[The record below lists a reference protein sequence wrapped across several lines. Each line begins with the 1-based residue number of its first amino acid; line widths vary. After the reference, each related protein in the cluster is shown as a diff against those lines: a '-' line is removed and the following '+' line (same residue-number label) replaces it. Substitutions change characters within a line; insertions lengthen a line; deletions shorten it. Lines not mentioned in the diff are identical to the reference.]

1 MKKLYLYILALSFV
15 LALPAGM
22 LKAQSLKG
30 HISLNDSIPAEF
42 ATVHI
47 PATGQVTTADRNG
60 NYILENVPKGT
71 VNVEYSYI
79 GYKTIYSK
87 LPIKES
93 KTYILNQR
101 MEPEV
106 IALDAVFVTP
116 DEDDMATYILKKIA
130 QKAKENRT
138 KLNYNATV
146 MQDFKAKDADIVP
159 MLLSKTTFWMLKQAV
174 KVAGKGAI
182 MDYVLQ
188 NRSVEV
194 SVRTDIE
201 QRGKKISWNNKKVIA
216 SNPTL
221 SKKAESQLLSMME
234 MELFEIVYSK
244 DNAWGE
250 KGRKDYVFNVKGNI
264 EVNGKTVYILEGKAP
279 KSQYLT
285 DKTIY
290 VVDGD
295 WGILRVDE
303 KSQMSTR
310 RLECRDIGDG
320 IYMPITLVDR
330 PSLMSFDKMVDKAK
344 VAVDSLEEKP
354 SRIVRKGMERAE
366 ELLQGE
372 RKFTPYASH
381 NFSIVYSTVK

>member
-1 MKKLYLYILALSFV
+1 
-15 LALPAGM
+15 
-22 LKAQSLKG
+22 
-30 HISLNDSIPAEF
+30 
-42 ATVHI
+42 
-47 PATGQVTTADRNG
+47 
-60 NYILENVPKGT
+60 
-71 VNVEYSYI
+71 
-79 GYKTIYSK
+79 
-87 LPIKES
+87 
-93 KTYILNQR
+93 
-101 MEPEV
+101 
-106 IALDAVFVTP
+106 
-116 DEDDMATYILKKIA
+116 
-130 QKAKENRT
+130 
-138 KLNYNATV
+138 
-146 MQDFKAKDADIVP
+146 
-159 MLLSKTTFWMLKQAV
+159 
-174 KVAGKGAI
+174 

-310 RLECRDIGDG
+310 RLECRDIGNG